1 MKAVAAFALVMAVAL
16 AACTKIERESGTRH
30 SWTHAGLLRIA
41 INEEPKSL
49 NPLLAGTTPE
59 IFIGRLMFE
68 PLLSADPSG
77 SPVPMLAAVVPTQG
91 NGGISPDGLTIRYRL
106 RPARWT
112 DGVPVTARDVIWS
125 WQAIENGNNDVVS
138 RHGYDDVRSIDAPDP
153 RTVVVHL
160 ARPFAPFVNTFFAES
175 DQPYAV
181 LPAHVLDK
189 YPDIN
194 HLAFNAQPTVS
205 DGPFHFVA
213 WERGDRVLLDANPTF
228 FLGPPRLRRI
238 EVHFIPN
245 EDSAINLMRTH
256 AIDYF
261 YQPTIQTYPA
271 LHALPDARIVWVGV
285 NGFEGVALNLSHRVL
300 ADARVRTAIAAALD
314 KSALARQITHGQMT
328 VASEDL
334 PNWIW
339 AFDPSVRAVPFN
351 PAAARALL
359 ARAGWTPGPDG
370 MLQKDGR
377 PLELFL
383 AADASSA
390 TQRSESLLVQA
401 ALRRIG
407 IAVDVKYYPQDLLY
421 APAGMGGIQHGGKFD
436 LVLYTWYSGI
446 DPDDSSQLMC
456 ANFPPHGYNDARYCS
471 RAMDA
476 AQGTALSQYD
486 RATRKRAYAAI
497 ERLLAVDNPIV
508 YFWWERQ
515 PDAISVDVHGFA
527 PNPVMDSWNAWQ
539 WSI

>member
-1 MKAVAAFALVMAVAL
+1 M
-16 AACTKIERESGTRH
+16 
-30 SWTHAGLLRIA
+30 
-41 INEEPKSL
+41 
-49 NPLLAGTTPE
+49 
-59 IFIGRLMFE
+59 
-68 PLLSADPSG
+68 
-77 SPVPMLAAVVPTQG
+77 
-91 NGGISPDGLTIRYRL
+91 
-106 RPARWT
+106 
-112 DGVPVTARDVIWS
+112 
-125 WQAIENGNNDVVS
+125 
-138 RHGYDDVRSIDAPDP
+138 
-153 RTVVVHL
+153 
-160 ARPFAPFVNTFFAES
+160 RPFAPFVDTFFAES

-181 LPAHVLDK
+181 LPAHVLEK

-194 HLAFNAQPTVS
+194 HVGFNAQPNVS
-205 DGPFHFVA
+205 DGPFRFVA
-213 WERGDRVLLDANPTF
+213 WERGDRVLLDANPSF
-228 FLGPPRLRRI
+228 FLGAPRLRRI
-238 EVHFIPN
+238 EVHFVPN

-261 YQPTIQTYPA
+261 YQPSIQTYPA
-271 LHALPDARIVWVGV
+271 LRALPDARTVWTEV
-285 NGFEGVALNLSHRVL
+285 NGFEGVELNLSHRIL
-300 ADARVRTAIAAALD
+300 ADAAVRAGIAAALD

-334 PNWIW
+334 PSWIW
-339 AFDPSVRAVPFN
+339 AFDPSVRAVPFD
-351 PAAARALL
+351 PTAARAML
-359 ARAGWTPGPDG
+359 ARAGWTPGADG
-370 MLQKDGR
+370 VLQKDGR
-377 PLELFL
+377 PLELLL

-407 IAVDVKYYPQDLLY
+407 IVVDVKYYPQDVLY

-436 LVLYTWYSGI
+436 LVLYTWFSGI

-456 ANFPPHGYNDARYCS
+456 ANIPPHGYNDARYCS

-476 AQGTALSQYD
+476 AQETALSHYD

-515 PDAISVDVHGFA
+515 SDAISVDFHGFA
-527 PNPVMDSWNAWQ
+527 PNPGMESWNAWQ